1 MMQRGPRNSLLR
13 RILFPYTGEETLTRK
28 QGLRTIG
35 VWALF
40 FSLTM
45 LVCTTPFTLAYI
57 GVASWTRI
65 VFILLVAFF
74 SGVVIFGALAWLVV
88 IMNNRAVQIIQQR
101 KAARTDSTSGG
112 RYGS

>member
-1 MMQRGPRNSLLR
+1 MQRRPRNSVLR
-13 RILFPYTGEETLTRK
+13 RILFPYTGEERLTRK
-28 QGLRTIG
+28 QGLRMIG

-40 FSLTM
+40 FSFTM
-45 LVCTTPFTLAYI
+45 LLCTAPFTLAYI

-65 VFILLVAFF
+65 VFILLFAFL

-88 IMNNRAVQIIQQR
+88 VMNNRAVQIMQQR
-101 KAARTDSTSGG
+101 KAARTSSTSGG